1 MKNADEYFIGF
12 AKHAAT
18 RSKDRSTQVGCVVIG
33 PDDEIRMTGYNG
45 FPRGVNDDVEDRHQR
60 PQKYQWT
67 IHSEQ
72 NAIANAARVGVS
84 LKGCRIYVPQLFPCA
99 TCAGLIIQSGIVEV
113 VAPAPDFDL
122 PKWGDE
128 FRVSVQMFAEAD
140 VRVRYSDRNSP
151 CQSDPIGLDTER
163 PPTDRPGRWTIRN
176 FLNELI
182 GRLPIIRNSY

>member
-12 AKHAAT
+12 ATHAAS

-45 FPRGVNDDVEDRHQR
+45 FPRGVNDDVEARHQR

-84 LKGCRIYVPQLFPCA
+84 LKGCRIYVPRLFPCA
-99 TCAGLIIQSGIVEV
+99 GCAGMIIQSGIIEV

-128 FRVSVQMFAEAD
+128 FRVSVQMFDEAG
-140 VRVRYSDRNSP
+140 VAVRYIGSEPS
-151 CQSDPIGLDTER
+151 CQSDLIALDHGG
-163 PPTDRPGRWTIRN
+163 PTNRAGRWTIRN
-176 FLNELI
+176 FLNGLI
-182 GRLPIIRNSY
+182 GRLQRVPNLY